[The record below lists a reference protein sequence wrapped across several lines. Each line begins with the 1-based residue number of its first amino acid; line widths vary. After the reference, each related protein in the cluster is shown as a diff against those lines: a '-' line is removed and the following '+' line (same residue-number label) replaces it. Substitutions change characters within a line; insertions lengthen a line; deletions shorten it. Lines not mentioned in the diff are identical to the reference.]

1 MSGHSKWST
10 IKRAKGALD
19 AKRGKVF
26 SKLAREVMVVA
37 KNGGADPNMNASL
50 RMIILKCKAANMP
63 AGNIERAIQK
73 GAGGGEGGDL
83 LEQTYEIYAPNG
95 IAVLAKVTTD
105 SKNRTASELRH
116 IMGKHNASLA
126 SMGSVSRLFHRKG
139 QFMVARDQAEEDSLM
154 EMALEAGA
162 EDIIGSDDGF
172 EILTDP
178 DNFEAVHKILE
189 ENGIAEESAEIT
201 SLPEITVPLEEEDAV
216 NAINSFIDAL
226 EDHDDVNDIYHNAE
240 FPE

>member
-116 IMGKHNASLA
+116 IMSKHNASLA
-126 SMGSVSRLFHRKG
+126 STGSVSRLFHRKG

-178 DNFEAVHKILE
+178 ENFEAVHKILE

-201 SLPEITVPLEEEDAV
+201 SLPELSVPLEEEDAV

-226 EDHDDVNDIYHNAE
+226 EDHDDINDVYHNAE

>member
-116 IMGKHNASLA
+116 IMSKHNASLA
-126 SMGSVSRLFHRKG
+126 STGSVSRLFHRKG

-162 EDIIGSDDGF
+162 EDILGSDDGF

-178 DNFEAVHKILE
+178 ENFEAVHKILE

-201 SLPEITVPLEEEDAV
+201 SLPELSVPLEEEDAV

-226 EDHDDVNDIYHNAE
+226 EDHDDINDVYHNAE